1 MPVQSGG
8 IKQNTGNA
16 DITKQ
21 GHTTTEQYGHAVD
34 AKPTNRKTPR
44 DLNLK

>member
-8 IKQNTGNA
+8 IKQSTGSA
-16 DITKQ
+16 SIDKQ
-21 GHTTTEQYGHAVD
+21 GHTTTEQYGHVVD

-44 DLNLK
+44 DLKLK